1 MSAEEQNP
9 PDSHMR
15 NGQRPERQHTVLDS
29 TETACCIVGAGP
41 AGAMLA
47 LLLAR
52 AGIRIV
58 LLEEHM
64 DFDRDFRGDTLHPS
78 VMQNLREIGL
88 DRAVLALPHTKMRTI
103 TIQTDDGPL
112 TVADFGQLKA
122 AYPFITFMPQK
133 LFLERI
139 TAEAA
144 RYPNCRLLLGARV
157 EELVTEDEGGVNDAN
172 IVRGVVYRGQDGWHE
187 VRALV
192 TVGCEGRFSRLRRL
206 GGFTPITTS
215 PPMDVLWFRL
225 PRLVSDPPDVLARIG
240 NGRFLILLNRE
251 TQWQVAAIIPKG
263 SYQELR
269 AAGIEALHK
278 VVTAAAPELADRM
291 VTITDWKQVS
301 LLSVAS
307 DRLAQ
312 WYKPGL
318 LLIGDAAHTMSPVGG
333 VGINYAIQDAVVA
346 ANVLHQPLR
355 EGHVETRQLA
365 EVQRQRELPTRIIQA
380 TQAQAQRQAIR
391 RVFDTRGMLHVPW
404 LVRLAVRL
412 RGVRGIGPRIIGLGF
427 RPAHVAPGLR
437 TPAGVQIVSQV

>member
-1 MSAEEQNP
+1 MPAETQ
-9 PDSHMR
+9 DSR
-15 NGQRPERQHTVLDS
+15 DSQARREQRPDQQRTVLDT

-52 AGIRIV
+52 AGIPVV

-64 DFDRDFRGDTLHPS
+64 DFDRDFRGDTIHPS
-78 VMQNLREIGL
+78 VMENLREIGL
-88 DRAVLALPHTKMRTI
+88 DRDVLALPHTEMHTI

-112 TVADFGQLKA
+112 TVADFGKLKVT
-122 AYPFITFMPQK
+122 YPFVTFMPQK

-144 RYPNCRLLLGARV
+144 RYPTFRLVMGARV
-157 EELVTEDEGGVNDAN
+157 EELVSSGDGEGDS
-172 IVRGVVYRGQDGWHE
+172 VRGVVYRGQDGWHE
-187 VRALV
+187 VRALL
-192 TVGCEGRFSRLRRL
+192 TVGCDGRFSRLRRL

-225 PRLVSDPPDVLARIG
+225 PRLVSEPPDVMARVG
-240 NGRFLILLNRE
+240 NGRFLILLNRD

-269 AAGIEALHK
+269 ARGIEALHAI
-278 VVTAAAPELADRM
+278 VTAAAPEFADR
-291 VTITDWKQVS
+291 VASITDWKQVS

-307 DRLAQ
+307 DRLPQ

-355 EGHVETRQLA
+355 EGRVETRQLA

-380 TQAQAQRQAIR
+380 VQTQAQRQAIPR
-391 RVFDTRGMLHVPW
+391 SAETRGTLHVPR
-404 LVRLAVRL
+404 LARLAVGL
-412 RGVRGIGPRIIGLGF
+412 PGVRTIGPRLIGIGIH
-427 RPAHVAPGLR
+427 PAHVAPELR
-437 TPAGVQIVSQV
+437 TPAEAQIVSRV